1 DIKRSRG
8 KLLFFPS
15 STSQI
20 SFAISQTSN
29 SQTLHYNKQSSKMHF
44 TSLFTPVVALLATA
58 VSASPIEKRAVTADQ
73 MVTTINKITQQSKSL
88 TTIANKINPMNGV
101 PLLGPSS
108 GSGSTNFNDVITG
121 FQGIITT
128 GTTAIT
134 NMEGTQP
141 YTNAAEEQKVCDA
154 FADFVT
160 VHQNLLKVVIG
171 KSGLLQGIFLGPVAA
186 VLRSLENVVDTLAFG
201 IIDSVPVCADK
212 ATANKS
218 NLDETLGK
226 AICAYTPAGTL
237 GLNLFC

>member
-1 DIKRSRG
+1 
-8 KLLFFPS
+8 LFFPS
-15 STSQI
+15 SSSQI

-29 SQTLHYNKQSSKMHF
+29 SQTLHSNKQSSKMHF

-154 FADFVT
+154 FADVSVRSICNGVT
-160 VHQNLLKVVIG
+160 FSPLTL
-171 KSGLLQGIFLGPVAA
+171 SS
-186 VLRSLENVVDTLAFG
+186 SLPFTRTCSRLSLASLVFCRVSS
-201 IIDSVPVCADK
+201 SVPSLLSSARSK
-212 ATANKS
+212 MS
-218 NLDETLGK
+218 SM
-226 AICAYTPAGTL
+226 
-237 GLNLFC
+237 